1 MKVKDRVKD
10 IRAMDA
16 AGMEKEL
23 LELNKEQFN
32 LRMQQSTGQ
41 MANTTRMKQV
51 RRDIARIKTFMNEK
65 MANEKKGKS
74 A

>member
-1 MKVKDRVKD
+1 MKAKDRVKD

-16 AGMEKEL
+16 AAMEKEL
-23 LELNKEQFN
+23 LELNKERFN
-32 LRMQQSTGQ
+32 LRMQQTTGQ
-41 MANTTRMKQV
+41 MANTSRMKQV

-65 MANEKKGKS
+65 MANEVKGKS